1 MTEEQLEHL
10 IRASGA
16 ILGEDAV
23 VVIGSQSILPWLRK
37 FSGHPPRAWP
47 GVFTLSTEA
56 DIIPIDNDEHK
67 SDLIDGSLGEDS
79 YFHNSYGYYAQGV
92 SMETA
97 KAPEGWLSRC
107 YSLVNTNT
115 HQVVGHCMH
124 PADLFIAKSIA
135 GRPKDGPFL
144 DAMIT
149 TGLVNEKTVLH
160 LLRKV
165 PGISV
170 EEQNVLKSNVIA
182 RFQRTSGPDIDPQC
196 ESPEQKT
203 IRYTGLLKSYDADKG
218 TLVLQQRNYSY
229 PFKVETR
236 LDVKPGQ
243 WVQIDVLKDGEKN
256 RVIGAR
262 VRSPEQNPE
271 PGRKKGDLEI

>member
-1 MTEEQLEHL
+1 
-10 IRASGA
+10 
-16 ILGEDAV
+16 
-23 VVIGSQSILPWLRK
+23 
-37 FSGHPPRAWP
+37 
-47 GVFTLSTEA
+47 
-56 DIIPIDNDEHK
+56 
-67 SDLIDGSLGEDS
+67 
-79 YFHNSYGYYAQGV
+79 
-92 SMETA
+92 
-97 KAPEGWLSRC
+97 
-107 YSLVNTNT
+107 
-115 HQVVGHCMH
+115 
-124 PADLFIAKSIA
+124 
-135 GRPKDGPFL
+135 
-144 DAMIT
+144 
-149 TGLVNEKTVLH
+149 
-160 LLRKV
+160 
-165 PGISV
+165 
-170 EEQNVLKSNVIA
+170 VLKSNVID

-262 VRSPEQNPE
+262 VRSPEQHPE